1 MTETAAGLL
10 IDFGQI
16 ISGQFACTLEKNFI
30 GQVRI
35 SYAETL
41 DEQGNPDYTSTISG
55 TYGVYDPYEGKQPDD
70 PIVQRDIIEK
80 TATRTFVFETAT
92 RIIPFAMR

>member
-16 ISGQFACTLEKNFI
+16 ISGQFTCTLEEDFI
-30 GQVRI
+30 GRIRI

-41 DEQGNPDYTSTISG
+41 DEQGSPDYTSTISG

-70 PIVQRDIIEK
+70 PIVQRDIVRK
-80 TATRTFVFETAT
+80 RQRRRSF
-92 RIIPFAMR
+92 